1 MDELTFN
8 TLMTYLD
15 DLDGVHIASE
25 DAPFTCDYEELDE
38 EMAKLSNAFVMWENV
53 FIIKRIVML
62 ASGCMVFCD
71 TGRSAKRI
79 NEAIINISNE
89 KAKRLI
95 RPIHSDMSVLMGGE
109 KI

>member
-1 MDELTFN
+1 MIELTFN

-25 DAPFTCDYEELDE
+25 DAPYTCDYEELDDE
-38 EMAKLSNAFVMWENV
+38 IAKLSNEYIMWENV

-71 TGRSAKRI
+71 TGRSAKII
-79 NEAIINISNE
+79 NKAIINLSNE
-89 KAKRLI
+89 KARRLI
-95 RPIHSDMSVLMGGE
+95 RQFHSDKSALMRGE